1 MQIFKGMQVKVLR
14 QVKGEPDEMGE
25 PTVTWSCETVDNV
38 LVHPGSTTDLEV
50 SRPEGVQIDMT
61 FHFPKTYTASLRGCR
76 IRFNAHEYRVVGD
89 PQPYMEQNTP
99 GSWNRTVGAEAVY
112 G

>member
-25 PTVTWSCETVDNV
+25 PTLTWKPETVDNV
-38 LVHPGSTTDLEV
+38 LMHPSTTDDLEA
-50 SRPEGVQIDMT
+50 SRPDGVQIDVT

-76 IRFNAHEYRVVGD
+76 IQVGEHEYRVVGD